1 MAEEDER
8 LGRRR
13 GGQPAAGEE
22 LHAPRA
28 PHVLLLRSD
37 PIHGGPR
44 ADSQTR
50 SKRKSARKSPGEN
63 EKNKEIDEQAAG
75 RPATAMRGAG
85 SS

>member
-1 MAEEDER
+1 MGAA
-8 LGRRR
+8 
-13 GGQPAAGEE
+13 AAGSQPQVKSCTPLE
-22 LHAPRA
+22 LRTYSC
-28 PHVLLLRSD
+28 SD

-50 SKRKSARKSPGEN
+50 RKRKSARKSPGEN